1 MNLTPSY
8 VKMLAAYLGSDSI
21 KAMKLATTTG
31 IALAQDLTLAEQN
44 IIGNV
49 FFIVIGNILIKMA
62 HFSDNEQ
69 NEIWQQTREA
79 EFELTEIRIELQK
92 IQKRLDELK
101 ITSANHSHRLEE

>member
-1 MNLTPSY
+1 MNRMSSY
-8 VKMLAAYLGSDSI
+8 IKMVAAYLESDSI

-49 FFIVIGNILIKMA
+49 FIVIGNILIKLA
-62 HFSDNEQ
+62 HFSDDEQ
-69 NEIWQQTREA
+69 NEIWQQAREA
-79 EFELTEIRIELQK
+79 EIELTEIRIELQK
-92 IQKRLDELK
+92 KRLDELK